1 VGSNP
6 LKACFFNLIL
16 ARLEMYVGMG
26 MSFVGGG
33 ENENG
38 NELYKGGDNEK
49 GNGEGGI
56 EKAEQGMRM
65 AEHGMTAY
73 PLLP

>member
-6 LKACFFNLIL
+6 LRACFFNLIL
-16 ARLEMYVGMG
+16 AKCGMYVR
-26 MSFVGGG
+26 GGKNRKDRIGNG
-33 ENENG
+33 ENELCG
-38 NELYKGGDNEK
+38 KR
-49 GNGEGGI
+49 
-56 EKAEQGMRM
+56 GMGM